1 MRCSQKCR
9 LRLGTGTPNYL
20 TGFGDCLFSQSPKTD
35 NFTHIT
41 EVQNIVREILTA
53 QFEFVQGV
61 LTGAF
66 RIAWCPPPAIAKRG
80 EAAIQQ
86 YFEIKHHAAPGTYRF
101 LEECLALKVQVEI
114 RSVEGISRASNQTE
128 ILLPEDAPDALK
140 QSLFDITRAQD
151 LDRKTADAYY
161 QTDAWEQEDES

>member
-1 MRCSQKCR
+1 MK
-9 LRLGTGTPNYL
+9 
-20 TGFGDCLFSQSPKTD
+20 K
-35 NFTHIT
+35 
-41 EVQNIVREILTA
+41 ILTA

-66 RIAWCPPPAIAKRG
+66 KIVWRPPPAIAKRG

-86 YFEIKHHAAPGTYRF
+86 YFEIKHNAAPGTYQF
-101 LEECLALKVQVEI
+101 LEQCRALNVQVGI
-114 RSVEGISRASNQTE
+114 RLVEGISKASDQTE

-151 LDRKTADAYY
+151 LDRRTADAYW
-161 QTDAWEQEDES
+161 QTDPWGQENED